1 MLDSSIRTLAL
12 YLVLVAALRLLG
24 KRQVGQME
32 PSEFAVMMLLANLAT
47 VPVENL
53 DMSILYGIIP
63 IILIYGAEML
73 FSVLTLRSIRLR
85 KLLCGKPVILIENG
99 RISERNLKR
108 TRITLDELTMH
119 LREKGIFDLN
129 TIKYA
134 ILLPTAKSI

>member
-47 VPVENL
+47 VPIENL

-63 IILIYGAEML
+63 IILI
-73 FSVLTLRSIRLR
+73 
-85 KLLCGKPVILIENG
+85 
-99 RISERNLKR
+99 
-108 TRITLDELTMH
+108 
-119 LREKGIFDLN
+119 
-129 TIKYA
+129 
-134 ILLPTAKSI
+134 